1 MKYPKTEKRTIIETL
16 HGKEIKDDYQWLED
30 DDSEEVKEWD
40 EQQNKF
46 TREYLDK
53 LPQRKWLLDKFNELG
68 RYDSFGSI
76 RRLKKT
82 ERIFQHQKKKDEEKF
97 VVYTAEN
104 DKAQMQEFIN
114 PNNWAED
121 ETLAFF
127 NVTEDGNLVAFGK
140 SKGGDEAPVIHIM
153 EVESRKILPDK
164 VKGWRQYLSSWLPDN
179 SGFYYTCNPLK
190 GEVPEGEEYYWNATY
205 LHKLGTDSKED
216 IKIWWDDEVKEK
228 WNHLYL
234 THDDKYVIQGKSIFY
249 KDAVWIKEFG
259 SDNLKTITDDFDAE
273 YSVSYFKG
281 KLYILTNKDAP
292 NKKVYITNAENP
304 GKENW
309 QEFISETENK
319 ITDFAI
325 ICGKIYV
332 TYLKNVQTHIN
343 IFDLAGK
350 YLRDVPLPMP
360 GTATIYGREDGQDTW
375 VWFSSFSYPGTT
387 FLLNFEKNELEE
399 FFRPPIDIDI
409 ENIQTEQV
417 WYNSKDGTSI
427 PMFLVYNKNIKRDG
441 NNPVQLYGYGGFNIS
456 LEPIF
461 SLAYSFWIQ
470 NEGILAIANLRGG
483 GEFGEKWHQAGMKEK
498 KQNVFDDFI
507 AAADWLIENKYT
519 CSEKLA
525 VSGGSNG
532 GLLIGAIV
540 TQRPDLMKAA
550 LCQVPLLDM
559 IRYHH
564 SSIAN
569 IWKEEYGSS
578 ENPDEF
584 EYILKYSPYQQVKEN
599 EHYPTMMI
607 TTGINDARVD
617 PFHARKFAALLQEK
631 NSSEN
636 PIYLLVLDSSG
647 HGGGTTQSIQ
657 FEQWSDYYAFLMDQ
671 LGMKVSE

>member
-1 MKYPKTEKRTIIETL
+1 MKYPKTEKRTVIETL
-16 HGKEIKDDYQWLED
+16 HGKEIKDDYRWLED

-40 EQQNKF
+40 KQQNKF
-46 TREYLDK
+46 TRAYLDK
-53 LPQRKWLLDKFNELG
+53 LPQRKWLLEKFNELG

-82 ERIFQHQKKKDEEKF
+82 ERIFQNKKKKDEEKY
-97 VVYTAEN
+97 VVYIAETDN
-104 DKAQMQEFIN
+104 APMQEFIN

-127 NVTEDGNLVAFGK
+127 NVTEDGKLVAFGK

-164 VKGWRQYLSSWLPDN
+164 VLGWKQYLTSWLPDN

-190 GEVPEGEEYYWNATY
+190 GEVPEGEEYFWNATY
-205 LHKLGTDSKED
+205 LHKLGTDSKKD

-228 WNHLYL
+228 WNYL
-234 THDDKYVIQGKSIFY
+234 CLTNDDKYVIQAKSIFY

-259 SDNLKTITDDFDAE
+259 SNNLKTITDDFDAE

-304 GKENW
+304 EKEYW
-309 QEFISETENK
+309 QEFIPETEYK
-319 ITDFAI
+319 ITGFAI
-325 ICGKIYV
+325 ICRKIYV
-332 TYLKNVQTHIN
+332 TYLKNVQTHIK
-343 IFDLAGK
+343 IFDLEGN

-360 GTATIYGREDGQDTW
+360 GTAMIYGREDGQDTW

-387 FLLNFEKNELEE
+387 FLYNFGKNELEE
-399 FFRPPIDIDI
+399 FFRPPINIDI
-409 ENIQTEQV
+409 KNIQTEQV
-417 WYNSKDGTSI
+417 WYDSKDGTSI
-427 PMFLVYNKNIKRDG
+427 PMFLVYKKNIVRDG

-456 LEPIF
+456 LEPVF
-461 SLAYSFWIQ
+461 SLAYSFWIE
-470 NEGILAIANLRGG
+470 NGGILAIANLRGG

-519 CSEKLA
+519 CPEKL
-525 VSGGSNG
+525 VVCGGSNG

-578 ENPDEF
+578 ENSDEF
-584 EYILKYSPYQQVKEN
+584 DYILKYSPYHRVKED
-599 EHYPTMMI
+599 EHYPTMLI

-617 PFHARKFAALLQEK
+617 PFHARKFAALLQEN

-636 PIYLLVLDSSG
+636 PVYLLVLDSSG

-671 LGMKVSE
+671 LGMNI